1 MNEFPFFQVVKKKT
15 RTIGGSSG
23 NNVGYNNKKS
33 QNISSPSNAH
43 THNTAQNN
51 NINSG
56 YNLIELKCT
65 KCQYTT

>member
-33 QNISSPSNAH
+33 
-43 THNTAQNN
+43 
-51 NINSG
+51 
-56 YNLIELKCT
+56 
-65 KCQYTT
+65 